1 MEISEVKIRRIY
13 HQDER
18 LCAMAS
24 IVIDNAVAVHE
35 VKIINGPNRK
45 FIAMPSR
52 KEKDG
57 TYRDLVHPLNR
68 AAREE
73 IEQAVFAAYEAALLE
88 EAQAVERDAQA
99 VHPDESK

>member
-13 HQDER
+13 HQEER

-68 AAREE
+68 LRARRLSVPYSQLMRRPCRRNSFSLHNR
-73 IEQAVFAAYEAALLE
+73 ISRQSL
-88 EAQAVERDAQA
+88 AQ
-99 VHPDESK
+99 

>member
-13 HQDER
+13 HQEER

-35 VKIINGPNRK
+35 VKIINGP
-45 FIAMPSR
+45 

-73 IEQAVFAAYEAALLE
+73 IERAVFAAYEAALQE
-88 EAQAVERDAQA
+88 EQLQPPQQDQQAEPAQ
-99 VHPDESK
+99 

>member
-13 HQDER
+13 HQEER

-73 IEQAVFAAYEAALLE
+73 IERAVFAAYEAALQE
-88 EAQAVERDAQA
+88 EQLQPPQQDQQAELRNR
-99 VHPDESK
+99 

>member
-13 HQDER
+13 HQEER

-52 KEKDG
+52 KEKTALTATLCTRSIG
-57 TYRDLVHPLNR
+57 LRARRLSVPYSQLMRRPCRRNSFSLHNR
-68 AAREE
+68 ISR
-73 IEQAVFAAYEAALLE
+73 QSL
-88 EAQAVERDAQA
+88 RNR
-99 VHPDESK
+99 